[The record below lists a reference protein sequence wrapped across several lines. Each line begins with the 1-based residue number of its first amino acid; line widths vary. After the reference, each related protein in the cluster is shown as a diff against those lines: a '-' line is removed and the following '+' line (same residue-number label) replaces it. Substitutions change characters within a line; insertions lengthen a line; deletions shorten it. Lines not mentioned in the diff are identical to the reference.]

1 MHGVYPI
8 EIIDLHKSYGRVKA
22 LRGLSFRVGEGEIY
36 GLLGPNGAG
45 KTTTLKILV
54 GLLKPDRG
62 YARIY
67 GYDILRHR
75 VDALRHV
82 GYIPENPVC
91 FQNLTVKEFLYFIG
105 SLRGMPKDEVRERVE
120 YYLNVF
126 ELDEKANAL
135 IEGLSRGML
144 QKLLASAAFLVKP
157 RVLIMD
163 EPMAGMDPEAQHVF
177 KEEVKKLVDNGATA
191 LISSHLLDMVER
203 FCTRVGVI
211 NEGVL
216 VAEGSLE
223 ELKARVE
230 AGEESTLEDV
240 FLKLIGEGE

>member
-22 LRGLSFRVGEGEIY
+22 LRGLSFRVGESEIY

-135 IEGLSRGML
+135 IKGLSRGML

-163 EPMAGMDPEAQHVF
+163 EPMAGMDPEAQHVL
-177 KEEVKKLVDNGATA
+177 KEEVKRLVDNGATA

-216 VAEGSLE
+216 IAEGSLE

-240 FLKLIGEGE
+240 FLKLIGEEE